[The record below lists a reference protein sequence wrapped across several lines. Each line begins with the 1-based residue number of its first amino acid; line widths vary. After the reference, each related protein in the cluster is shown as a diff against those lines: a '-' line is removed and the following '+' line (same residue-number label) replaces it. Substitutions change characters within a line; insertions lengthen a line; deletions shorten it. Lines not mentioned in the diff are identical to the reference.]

1 MSNTSLNIV
10 DVDFDTIKNNLKTYL
25 ARSDSPFKDYDF
37 DGSNLS
43 VMLDVM
49 AYNTYLNSYYL
60 NMVASEMF
68 LDTAQLRDSI
78 VSHAKELNYTP
89 RSYRSAVAS
98 ISFDITP
105 SNPNINLLLVPKGTT
120 FTSKV
125 GSNNYS
131 FATIDNKTFPRNTT
145 SNTVAISLD
154 VYEGSYLTDTF
165 VFDTSNTS
173 QRFVLSNYTID
184 TRTITVTSLENSGA
198 NVVNYTGYT
207 SFLGVGANTNAYFTQ
222 GAENGQYEII
232 FGDGVKGRRPPNG
245 STIVVSYLSGSGELP
260 NGARIFN
267 LDGPIQG
274 EANVSTITTESVA
287 SGGGVAESIESI
299 RFNAP
304 RYYQNQD
311 RAITAS
317 DYESILLSNHPEL
330 AGASAYGGED
340 ADPPVYGKV
349 YVAVDLVNTAGA
361 SDADKERYRLFLK
374 ARSPISIDP
383 VVIDPERLYVEVES
397 TVRYNVNVTALKT
410 SDIKI
415 LVETAISQ
423 YNDNNLNGFK
433 KTLRG
438 GRLLE
443 DILNCQSSILGA
455 DLNMSPF
462 KKFIPTPGVSYS
474 EEFNVGFRLKTELV
488 ISADDSISA
497 SIPAVRSTHMTKD
510 GSVVYIMDDGNG
522 KLYLYTTSASGTR
535 VALSQCGTVNYLT
548 GKVSITNLL
557 IDDYT
562 QASGAH
568 AHLYVT
574 PYSSDITSTKNQ
586 ILIIEDSD
594 IMVTAVPESV

>member
-10 DVDFDTIKNNLKTYL
+10 DVDFGTIKNNLKAYL
-25 ARSDSPFKDYDF
+25 SRSDSPFKDYDF
-37 DGSNLS
+37 EGSNMS
-43 VMLDVM
+43 VLLDVLS
-49 AYNTYLNSYYL
+49 YNTYLNSYYL

-68 LDTAQLRDSI
+68 LDTAQLKDSI

-89 RSYRSAVAS
+89 RSYRSAVATL
-98 ISFDITP
+98 SFNITP

-125 GSNNYS
+125 GSNNYTFS
-131 FATIDNKTFPRNTT
+131 TIENKTYPRNTT
-145 SNTVAISLD
+145 SNTVVITTD
-154 VYEGSYLTDTF
+154 VYEGSYFNDTF
-165 VFDTSNTS
+165 VFDTSNTN

-207 SFLGVGANTNAYFTQ
+207 SFLGVNANTNAYFIQ

-232 FGDGVKGRRPPNG
+232 FGDGVKGRRPPSG
-245 STIVVSYLSGSGELP
+245 STIVVSYLAGNGELP

-274 EANVSTITTESVA
+274 EANVSTIETDSVA
-287 SGGGVAESIESI
+287 SGGGVSESIESV

-311 RAITAS
+311 RAITAT

-330 AGASAYGGED
+330 AGASAFGGED

-349 YVAVDLVNTAGA
+349 YVAVDLVNAAGA

-383 VVIDPERLYVEVES
+383 VIIDPERLYIEIES

-415 LVETAISQ
+415 SVETTVSN
-423 YNDNNLNGFK
+423 YNNDYLNGFK

-443 DILNCQSSILGA
+443 NILNCQPSIVGA
-455 DLNMSPF
+455 DLNISPF

-474 EEFNVGFRLKTELV
+474 EVFNVGFALKKELV
-488 ISADDSISA
+488 ISADDA
-497 SIPAVRSTHMTKD
+497 VRATIPAVRSTNMTKD
-510 GSVVYIMDDGNG
+510 GSDVYIMDDSEG
-522 KLYLYTTSASGTR
+522 KLFLYTTTAAGAR
-535 VALSQCGTVNYLT
+535 VALYQCGTVNYDT
-548 GKVSITNLL
+548 GKISITNLN
-557 IDDYT
+557 IDTYRP
-562 QASGAH
+562 ASGAH
-568 AHLYVT
+568 VHLYVT
-574 PYSSDITSTKNQ
+574 PKSTDISSTKNQ
-586 ILIIEDSD
+586 ILIIEDND
-594 IMVTAVPESV
+594 IMVTVIPESL